1 MNHRAPWLVL
11 DADAAL
17 AAVLAD
23 AVGELH
29 AGVSGLIQIRSADD
43 ATRQALATICT
54 VAERHGTRVVRW
66 PSTDPMP
73 WHELDVL
80 MGAAAGQGTAVLV
93 VAEALGHPPEFIT
106 SVSGYTSRKTDRRTL
121 EIFEMVYCGKNNKG
135 IVERLQRQGVNA
147 LGLSGLDGRLLA
159 GKRKKALKAVHR
171 RCADVRF
178 LGSWPT
184 GSATG
189 TVPPQLD
196 EAEQWLGRLRRGT
209 P

>member
-93 VAEALGHPPEFIT
+93 VAEAL
-106 SVSGYTSRKTDRRTL
+106 DRRSRSDRAGLTGGAA
-121 EIFEMVYCGKNNKG
+121 VAPAPTACSSCS
-135 IVERLQRQGVNA
+135 VRTTPAPAGVRSTA
-147 LGLSGLDGRLLA
+147 RSSCTAPACSSSPRST
-159 GKRKKALKAVHR
+159 R
-171 RCADVRF
+171 
-178 LGSWPT
+178 P
-184 GSATG
+184 
-189 TVPPQLD
+189 
-196 EAEQWLGRLRRGT
+196 
-209 P
+209 